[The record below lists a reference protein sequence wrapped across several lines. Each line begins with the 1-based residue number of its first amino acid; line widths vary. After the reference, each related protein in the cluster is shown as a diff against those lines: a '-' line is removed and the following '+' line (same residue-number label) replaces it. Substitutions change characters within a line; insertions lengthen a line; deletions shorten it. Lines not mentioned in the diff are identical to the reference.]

1 MGNDYLFFSSYPWVF
16 KIGMARMI
24 ADRQQ
29 EKRAIQEELEGE
41 ETENNDKVNNL

>member
-1 MGNDYLFFSSYPWVF
+1 MFFSSYPWVF

-29 EKRAIQEELEGE
+29 EALAIQVEQEGE
-41 ETENNDKVNNL
+41 ETENNEEVNSL